1 MAARGALS
9 VPAFRS
15 LWVAGVISDTGDWL
29 LLVALPI
36 VVYQLTGSALGTS
49 VAFAAE
55 LAPGI
60 VLAPL
65 GGRLADTVDRR
76 TLMIA
81 LSALQAVVLLPLL
94 LVHGAQG
101 LAIVYAV
108 IVAQASLAA
117 LFDPAKNALLPTLV
131 DSGQLVSANSLIG
144 LGSAVARLAGGPLGG
159 LLLAAGSLRTIVIT
173 DAVTFALAGALVA
186 RVGRTPPLASRR
198 SAVSAAQSGAHRG
211 APETSGG
218 GLRAVLRRRTV
229 TAALLVALVAD
240 TAQGIFVVLF
250 IVFVARR
257 LHGGAAETG
266 LLRGV
271 QAVGAIAGGLLLA
284 ARGDHWRPIVLAA
297 VAAIAFGVV
306 DLTIWNGTVLTRS
319 ELVYVLLFV
328 CAGAPGV
335 IMETAG
341 ISFLQRA
348 TDDGE
353 RGRVFAAVG
362 LTENAGQA
370 LGIVAA
376 GVLTAPLGLTALLDA
391 QAGLYLLAGAL
402 VVLCARRARPSR
414 AAHRRMAGRRD
425 GLAVGGGGLRVLQ
438 GGEVEVPGPLVPE
451 GVDPVDVL

>member
-1 MAARGALS
+1 MAARRVLS

-15 LWVAGVISDTGDWL
+15 LWVAGLISDAGDWL

-76 TLMIA
+76 ALMLA
-81 LSALQAVVLLPLL
+81 LSALQALALLPLL
-94 LVHGAQG
+94 LVHGAHG
-101 LAIVYAV
+101 LGIVYGV

-117 LFDPAKNALLPTLV
+117 LFDPAKNALLPSLV
-131 DSGQLVSANSLIG
+131 QPGQLVPANSLVG
-144 LGSAVARLAGGPLGG
+144 LGGAMARLAGGPLGG
-159 LLLAAGSLRTIVIT
+159 LLLAAGSLRTIVIA
-173 DAVTFALAGALVA
+173 DAITFIVAGALVA
-186 RVGRTPPLASRR
+186 RVPRAAGRH
-198 SAVSAAQSGAHRG
+198 AARG
-211 APETSGG
+211 AANGAREARPR
-218 GLRAVLRRRTV
+218 GLAAILRRPAV
-229 TAALLVALVAD
+229 AAALLVALVAD
-240 TAQGIFVVLF
+240 IAQGIFVVLF

-284 ARGDHWRPIVLAA
+284 LRGDRWRPIALAA
-297 VAAIAFGVV
+297 AAAIAFGVL
-306 DLTIWNGTVLTRS
+306 DLTIWNGPLITRT
-319 ELVYVLLFV
+319 EVGYVLLFV

-341 ISFLQRA
+341 VSFLQHA
-348 TDDGE
+348 AGDGE
-353 RGRVFAAVG
+353 RGCVFAAVG

-370 LGIVAA
+370 LGTVAA

-402 VVLCARRARPSR
+402 VILCARRARPSR
-414 AAHRRMAGRRD
+414 AVHRRMTDRRD
-425 GLAVGGGGLRVLQ
+425 GLAVGEERAVTGSSAR
-438 GGEVEVPGPLVPE
+438 
-451 GVDPVDVL
+451 